1 MKKPEWYGVL
11 PAVVTQFNEDCS
23 VNFQSTLNHI
33 EFLLASGIEGL
44 VMLGTCGEN
53 NSLEAEEKIQ
63 ILRETVKFVNGRVP
77 VISGTSELTTAKA
90 ISFAKAVVDTGV
102 DGLMVLPAMAYVSDH
117 KETVE
122 HFKVVARAVPETPIM
137 IYNNPVSYRID
148 VTVDMLKDLT
158 NIDNIVCIKESS
170 NDPRR
175 ITDLYNTFGDR
186 FEILAGVDDLA
197 FESIVLGATGWI
209 SGLVN
214 AFPAEDKLLWD
225 LIKDKRFED
234 ALKVYRWYTPLLH
247 MDTVPKL
254 VQLIKLACVEVG
266 IGSEKCRP
274 PRLEISGQE
283 REAALK
289 IIKEAI
295 ANRPLRKDYY

>member
-1 MKKPEWYGVL
+1 MNKPKWHGVL
-11 PAVVTQFNEDCS
+11 PAVITQFNDDLS
-23 VNFQSTLNHI
+23 INYQSTLSHI
-33 EFLLASGIEGL
+33 EFLIASGIEGL

-53 NSLEAEEKIQ
+53 NSLEADEKLL
-63 ILRETVKFVNGRVP
+63 ILKETVKFVNGRVP
-77 VISGTSELTTAKA
+77 VITGVSELTTAKA
-90 ISFAKAVVDTGV
+90 VKFAKSAVELGV

-117 KETVE
+117 RETVE
-122 HFKVVARAVPETPIM
+122 HLKTVAQAVPQAPIM

-148 VTVDMLKDLT
+148 ITLDMLQDLSA
-158 NIDNIVCIKESS
+158 IDNIVCIKESC

-175 ITDLYNTFGDR
+175 ITDLYNKFGDR
-186 FEILAGVDDLA
+186 YEILAGVDDLA

-225 LIKDKRFED
+225 LIRDKRYED

-274 PRLEISGQE
+274 PRLDICGKE
-283 REAALK
+283 REESLK
-289 IIKEAI
+289 VIREAI
-295 ANRPLRKDYY
+295 ANRPLRKDFY